1 MKKYFD
7 IKNLIFM
14 IKFLITF
21 VLYFSVKDFSKIDS
35 FSQLAVALLEFIIIL
50 ELVRML
56 LEFIF
61 SDENR
66 IRMRIM
72 IDSTIVF
79 FIRDIML
86 IVNDKFDTEK
96 IFTIL
101 GIIAI
106 LILFRIIVMK
116 YSPSKLEQFYRD
128 CKLNCVNHL

>member
-1 MKKYFD
+1 MKKYYD
-7 IKNLIFM
+7 MKNIIFM
-14 IKFLITF
+14 AKFLIAF
-21 VLYFSVKDFSKIDS
+21 FLYFLVKDFSKIDT
-35 FSQLAVALLEFIIIL
+35 FSQLAVALLEFIIVL

-116 YSPSKLEQFYRD
+116 YSPSKLELFYN
-128 CKLNCVNHL
+128 KSQ